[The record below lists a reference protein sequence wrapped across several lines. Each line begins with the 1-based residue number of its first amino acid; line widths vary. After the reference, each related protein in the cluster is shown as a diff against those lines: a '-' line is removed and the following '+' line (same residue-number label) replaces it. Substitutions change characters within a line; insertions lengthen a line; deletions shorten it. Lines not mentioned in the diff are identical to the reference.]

1 MPVLTLPNADH
12 LALSVRAKALV
23 FEDPR
28 SRALLARIQQVAP
41 SQATVLI
48 TGETGTGKEIVARY
62 LHDSSQRRNKP
73 FAAVNCGAFSESLA
87 EAELFGHE
95 RGAFTGAQTAKA
107 GWFETAHGGTLFLD
121 EIGDLSLPLQVKLL
135 RVLQEGEVVRVGSRQ
150 PIPIDV
156 RLVAATNVDLRQAM
170 AAGHFRE
177 DLFYRLN
184 VTMLEL
190 PPLRERPGDIMPLA
204 EYFLDGY
211 VRRLGISAAQLSSG
225 AERRLLEHSWPGNI
239 RELENAI
246 HHALLVC
253 KAGEVQPD
261 DLGLMPAPFAASRK
275 PRSAPEAEN
284 LLDTALAELFEQ
296 NLPNL
301 HEHVESALIRAAYR
315 YCHKNQ
321 LQTARLLGVSRNV
334 VRARLIQFGELQG
347 SLRGEGR
354 ERRDSDRPPPID
366 GAQRSDG
373 AAFDTERGG
382 LGRAARDRGDSV
394 PRDLERGDGAR
405 LDSARFDATP
415 IEGASGWERAPASER
430 VPQSQRLSPSR
441 RTLRIGYQKFG
452 VLSLVKLH
460 GALDAAL
467 AKIGQRIEWRQY
479 AAGLPIIEALEACE
493 LELGVVGE
501 CPPLFARAE
510 DVPLVYLAAE
520 EAAPEREAILVH
532 RDSSAQSVSDLRG
545 KSIALHRGSN
555 VHYLV
560 IRALEEAGVAY
571 DEVELAFL
579 APEEARSAF
588 ERRAVDA
595 WAIWDPMLSS
605 VRYDLGARILRN
617 GAGLAKNVAYYVAR
631 RQFAEAHPSVV
642 SEFLSHVALA
652 GAWAKDNAAAVA
664 DLLAPELG
672 VPRGVLAL
680 ALLNGS
686 SPVPLSSEL
695 LLGQQQ
701 IADTLHRLQLIP
713 RAIRVAEAQWQ
724 PRMAG

>member
-1 MPVLTLPNADH
+1 LEPRRSGSASIAARRRASQREPSRLSIAAVRRACREGKTSMPVLTLPNADH

-28 SRALLARIQQVAP
+28 SRALLERIRQVAP

-48 TGETGTGKEIVARY
+48 TGETGTGKEIVARH
-62 LHDSSQRRNKP
+62 LHDSSARRSKP
-73 FAAVNCGAFSESLA
+73 FAAVNCGAFAETLA

-95 RGAFTGAQTAKA
+95 RGAFTGAQASKA

-204 EYFLDGY
+204 EYFLEGY
-211 VRRLGISAAQLSSG
+211 VRRLGVEAARLLES
-225 AERRLLEHSWPGNI
+225 AERRLLEHGWPGNI

-253 KAGEVQPD
+253 KGGQITAD
-261 DLGLMPAPFAASRK
+261 DLGLSPALVSRARKDLAEADGKSQLDAA
-275 PRSAPEAEN
+275 
-284 LLDTALAELFEQ
+284 LGELFEQ
-296 NLPNL
+296 NLPKL
-301 HEHVESALIRAAYR
+301 HEYIESAVMRAAYR
-315 YCHKNQ
+315 YCHNNQ

-334 VRARLIQFGELQG
+334 VRARLIQFGEIQG
-347 SLRGEGR
+347 TLRSSGS
-354 ERRDSDRPPPID
+354 ERALRDSDRPPP
-366 GAQRSDG
+366 S
-373 AAFDTERGG
+373 ERRVSQLTGI
-382 LGRAARDRGDSV
+382 V
-394 PRDLERGDGAR
+394 
-405 LDSARFDATP
+405 
-415 IEGASGWERAPASER
+415 GAS
-430 VPQSQRLSPSR
+430 QLSDEPV
-441 RTLRIGYQKFG
+441 LRIGYQKFG

-467 AKIGQRIEWRQY
+467 ARNGLRIEWREY
-479 AAGLPIIEALEACE
+479 AAGLPIMDALQLRE

-501 CPPLFARAE
+501 CAPLFAQAD

-532 RDSSAQSVSDLRG
+532 EGSSIQSVSDLRG

-560 IRALEEAGVAY
+560 IRALEEAGVEY
-571 DEVELAFL
+571 DDVTLAFL
-579 APEEARSAF
+579 APEAARGAF
-588 ERRAVDA
+588 ERREVDA

-605 VRYDLGARILRN
+605 VRYDLGARVLRN
-617 GAGLAKNVAYYVAR
+617 GTGLAKNVAYYVAR
-631 RQFAEAHPSVV
+631 RPFAETHPNVV
-642 SEFLSHVALA
+642 GEFLSHVALA
-652 GAWAKDNAAAVA
+652 AAWAKDNAAAVA

-680 ALLNGS
+680 AFRNGS
-686 SPVPLSSEL
+686 SPLPLSLEL
-695 LLGQQQ
+695 VLGQQQ
-701 IADTLHRLQLIP
+701 IADTLHRMQLIP
-713 RAIRVAEAQWQ
+713 RAIRVADAQWQ
-724 PRMAG
+724 PRLAG

>member
-28 SRALLARIQQVAP
+28 SRALLSRIQQVAP
-41 SQATVLI
+41 SHATVLI
-48 TGETGTGKEIVARY
+48 TGETGTGKEIVARH
-62 LHDSSQRRNKP
+62 LHDVSLRRDKP
-73 FAAVNCGAFSESLA
+73 FAAVNCGAFSENLA

-95 RGAFTGAQTAKA
+95 RGAFTGAQSSKA

-150 PIPIDV
+150 PIAIDV

-184 VTMLEL
+184 VTMLAL
-190 PPLRERPGDIMPLA
+190 PPLRERPGDILPLA
-204 EYFLDGY
+204 RYFLEGY
-211 VRRLGISAAQLSSG
+211 VRRLGVEGAQLSPG
-225 AERRLLEHSWPGNI
+225 AERRLLEHAWPGNI

-253 KAGEVQPD
+253 KGGEVQAE
-261 DLGLMPAPFAASRK
+261 DLGLAVLAAGAGLG
-275 PRSAPEAEN
+275 RSSKEHAAADGKG
-284 LLDTALAELFEQ
+284 LLDAALGELFEQ
-296 NLPNL
+296 NIPNL
-301 HEHVESALIRAAYR
+301 HEYVESALMRAAYR
-315 YCHKNQ
+315 YCHNNQ

-334 VRARLIQFGELQG
+334 VRARLIQFGELAG
-347 SLRGEGR
+347 TLRSNAS
-354 ERRDSDRPPPID
+354 ERRDSDRPPALEAGPD
-366 GAQRSDG
+366 AEPASVGP
-373 AAFDTERGG
+373 RG
-382 LGRAARDRGDSV
+382 
-394 PRDLERGDGAR
+394 PE
-405 LDSARFDATP
+405 
-415 IEGASGWERAPASER
+415 SER
-430 VPQSQRLSPSR
+430 VATAPV
-441 RTLRIGYQKFG
+441 LRIGYQKFG

-467 AKIGQRIEWRQY
+467 ERNGLRIEWRQY
-479 AAGLPIIEALEACE
+479 AAGLPIMEALRSSE
-493 LELGVVGE
+493 LDLGVVGE
-501 CPPLFARAE
+501 CPPVFAQAD

-520 EAAPEREAILVH
+520 EAAPEREAIVVH
-532 RDSSAQSVSDLRG
+532 EGSSAQSVKDLRG
-545 KSIALHRGSN
+545 KIIGLHRGSN

-560 IRALEEAGVAY
+560 IRALEEAEVAY
-571 DEVELAFL
+571 DDVTLSFLTPEAGRLAF
-579 APEEARSAF
+579 ARR
-588 ERRAVDA
+588 EIDA
-595 WAIWDPMLSS
+595 WAIWDPLLSA
-605 VRYDLGARILRN
+605 VRYDLGARVLRN
-617 GAGLAKNVAYYVAR
+617 GSGLAKNVAYYVAR
-631 RQFAEAHPSVV
+631 RQFAEAIPNMV

-680 ALLNGS
+680 ALRNGRG
-686 SPVPLSSEL
+686 PVPLSTEI

-724 PRMAG
+724 PRLAG

>member
-12 LALSVRAKALV
+12 LPLSVRAKALV
-23 FEDPR
+23 FEDPL
-28 SRALLARIQQVAP
+28 SRALLARIHRVAP

-48 TGETGTGKEIVARY
+48 TGETGTGKEIVARH
-62 LHDSSQRRNKP
+62 LHDSSQRRDKP

-95 RGAFTGAQTAKA
+95 RGAFTGAQTSKA

-170 AAGHFRE
+170 SAGHFRE

-204 EYFLDGY
+204 RHFLEGY
-211 VRRLGISAAQLSSG
+211 VRRLGVGAAQLSPG
-225 AERRLLEHSWPGNI
+225 AERRLLDHAWPGNI

-253 KAGEVQPD
+253 KAGEIQAD
-261 DLGLMPAPFAASRK
+261 DLGLMPAALAVSRK
-275 PRSAPEAEN
+275 PIATPQVEN
-284 LLDTALAELFEQ
+284 RLDAALAELFEQ

-301 HEHVESALIRAAYR
+301 HEHVESALIRGAYR
-315 YCHKNQ
+315 YCHNNQ

-334 VRARLIQFGELQG
+334 VRARLIQFGEIQG
-347 SLRGEGR
+347 SLRGE
-354 ERRDSDRPPPID
+354 RDRGSDRPPP
-366 GAQRSDG
+366 
-373 AAFDTERGG
+373 
-382 LGRAARDRGDSV
+382 
-394 PRDLERGDGAR
+394 LEREA
-405 LDSARFDATP
+405 
-415 IEGASGWERAPASER
+415 ASEREPASER
-430 VPQSQRLSPSR
+430 VPATQRAANGVGAGEATLSEHAPLREPPRSDTLVPSR

-460 GALDAAL
+460 GALDASL
-467 AKIGQRIEWRQY
+467 AKSGLRIEWRQY
-479 AAGLPIIEALEACE
+479 AAGLPIIDALQAHE

-501 CPPLFARAE
+501 CPPLFAQAD

-532 RDSSAQSVSDLRG
+532 RDSAAQSVSDLRG

-560 IRALEEAGVAY
+560 IRALEEAGVPY
-571 DEVELAFL
+571 DEVELVFL
-579 APEEARSAF
+579 APEAARGAF
-588 ERRAVDA
+588 ERRDVDA

-631 RQFAEAHPSVV
+631 RPFAESHPSVIG
-642 SEFLSHVALA
+642 EFLSHVALA

-680 ALLNGS
+680 AFLNGA

-724 PRMAG
+724 PRLAG

>member
-12 LALSVRAKALV
+12 LPLSVRAKALV

-28 SRALLARIQQVAP
+28 SRALLSRIQQVAP
-41 SQATVLI
+41 SHATVLI
-48 TGETGTGKEIVARY
+48 TGETGTGKEIVARH
-62 LHDSSQRRNKP
+62 LHDVSLRRNKP
-73 FAAVNCGAFSESLA
+73 FAAVNCGAFSENLA

-95 RGAFTGAQTAKA
+95 RGAFTGAQSSKA

-121 EIGDLSLPLQVKLL
+121 EIGDLPLPLQVKLL

-156 RLVAATNVDLRQAM
+156 RLVAATNVDLRHAM

-190 PPLRERPGDIMPLA
+190 PPLRERPGDILPLA
-204 EYFLDGY
+204 QYFLEAY
-211 VRRLGISAAQLSSG
+211 VRRLGVEPARLSPA
-225 AERRLLEHSWPGNI
+225 AERRLLEHAWPGNI

-253 KAGEVQPD
+253 KGGEIDAD
-261 DLGLMPAPFAASRK
+261 DLGLGPGSFRTPSSLPPGSSKEPAAAEGK
-275 PRSAPEAEN
+275 D
-284 LLDTALAELFEQ
+284 LLGAALGELFEQ
-296 NLPNL
+296 NIPNL
-301 HEHVESALIRAAYR
+301 HEHIESAVMRAAYR
-315 YCHKNQ
+315 YCHNNQ

-334 VRARLIQFGELQG
+334 VRARLIQFGEIAG
-347 SLRGEGR
+347 TLRSGNG
-354 ERRDSDRPPPID
+354 ERRDSDRPPAPE
-366 GAQRSDG
+366 AL
-373 AAFDTERGG
+373 G
-382 LGRAARDRGDSV
+382 LDVPAGLDIADSERAA
-394 PRDLERGDGAR
+394 
-405 LDSARFDATP
+405 TT
-415 IEGASGWERAPASER
+415 
-430 VPQSQRLSPSR
+430 R
-441 RTLRIGYQKFG
+441 RLRIGYQKFG

-467 AKIGQRIEWRQY
+467 AKSGLQIEWREY
-479 AAGLPIIEALEACE
+479 AAGLPIMDALRLRE

-501 CPPLFARAE
+501 CAPVFAQAD

-532 RDSSAQSVSDLRG
+532 RDSPVETVKDLRG
-545 KSIALHRGSN
+545 KAIGLHRGSN
-555 VHYLV
+555 VHLLV
-560 IRALEEAGVAY
+560 IRALEEAEVAY
-571 DEVELAFL
+571 DDVTLTFL
-579 APEEARSAF
+579 TPEAGRAAF
-588 ERRAVDA
+588 ERREIDA
-595 WAIWDPMLSS
+595 FAIWDPMLSS
-605 VRYDLGARILRN
+605 VRYDLGARVLRN

-631 RQFAEAHPSVV
+631 RQFADDYPGVV
-642 SEFLSHVALA
+642 TEFLSHVALA
-652 GAWAKDNAAAVA
+652 SAWAKDNAAAVA

-680 ALLNGS
+680 AFRSGGGR
-686 SPVPLSSEL
+686 PVPLSTEL

-701 IADTLHRLQLIP
+701 IADTLHRMQLIP

-724 PRMAG
+724 PLLAG

>member
-28 SRALLARIQQVAP
+28 SRALLGRIHQVAP

-48 TGETGTGKEIVARY
+48 TGETGTGKEIVARH
-62 LHDSSQRRNKP
+62 LHDSSQRRDKP

-95 RGAFTGAQTAKA
+95 RGAFTGAQTSKA

-211 VRRLGISAAQLSSG
+211 VRRLGVGAARLSPG
-225 AERRLLEHSWPGNI
+225 AQRRLLEHAWPGNI

-253 KAGEVQPD
+253 KAGEVQAD
-261 DLGLMPAPFAASRK
+261 DLGLMPAPLAVSRK
-275 PRSAPEAEN
+275 ERSTPSAED
-284 LLDTALAELFEQ
+284 LLDAALAELFEQ
-296 NLPNL
+296 NLPDL
-301 HEHVESALIRAAYR
+301 HERVESALIRGAYR
-315 YCHKNQ
+315 YCHNNQ

-334 VRARLIQFGELQG
+334 VRARLIQFGEIQG
-347 SLRGEGR
+347 SLRGAER
-354 ERRDSDRPPPID
+354 DRRDSDRPP
-366 GAQRSDG
+366 
-373 AAFDTERGG
+373 
-382 LGRAARDRGDSV
+382 
-394 PRDLERGDGAR
+394 
-405 LDSARFDATP
+405 
-415 IEGASGWERAPASER
+415 ASER
-430 VPQSQRLSPSR
+430 VPASQRGAAGTAGVDEAFPAPRSEPPAR

-460 GALDAAL
+460 GALDGAL
-467 AKIGQRIEWRQY
+467 ARSGLRIEWRQY
-479 AAGLPIIEALEACE
+479 AAGLPIIDALEACE

-501 CPPLFARAE
+501 CPPVFAQAD

-520 EAAPEREAILVH
+520 EAAPEREAILVQS
-532 RDSSAQSVSDLRG
+532 DSPAQSVGDLRG

-560 IRALEEAGVAY
+560 IRALEEAGVPY
-571 DEVELAFL
+571 DEVELSFL
-579 APEEARSAF
+579 EPEQARSAF

-642 SEFLSHVALA
+642 AEFLSHVALA

-680 ALLNGS
+680 AFLNGS
-686 SPVPLSSEL
+686 SPIPLSSEL

-724 PRMAG
+724 PLLAG